1 MKKNVS
7 VLILLLIVSSCG
19 MHGGLQRNRPASGL
33 EWNSKSSNS
42 QDENI
47 AENIDLVKE
56 NKVDVNA
63 KKINSN
69 SKVISNN
76 VNYND
81 LASNSKNLSDL
92 ESVLFS
98 NSITS
103 LSKVDKSNYT
113 NLTSKKQINKEE
125 KKSQKRKETKTPVK
139 SDIPIEVLY
148 ICCILWPT
156 ITVAYVTDLDWE
168 KILLNLV
175 LCFLLW
181 LPGIIHAFKVVKN
194 NR

>member
-125 KKSQKRKETKTPVK
+125 KMCAKQR
-139 SDIPIEVLY
+139 L
-148 ICCILWPT
+148 
-156 ITVAYVTDLDWE
+156 
-168 KILLNLV
+168 
-175 LCFLLW
+175 
-181 LPGIIHAFKVVKN
+181 
-194 NR
+194 